1 MPKIIVSTGG
11 TQDGEYDL
19 DLTRFTW
26 RERAYITEVSGTLPP
41 EYIQKWFANDPMTIL
56 ATVGVMMQRA
66 GKVPNLD
73 AIMDADETALTI
85 DYSDLIDES
94 EEAEGDASPPDE
106 ASPPSESEGD
116 EKSDENGTGG

>member
-1 MPKIIVSTGG
+1 MPKIIVNTGG

-19 DLTRFTW
+19 DLTHFTW

-94 EEAEGDASPPDE
+94 EGEGDASPPDG

-116 EKSDENGTGG
+116 ESSDESGTGG

>member
-1 MPKIIVSTGG
+1 MPKIIVKTGG

-19 DLTRFTW
+19 DLTHFTW

-66 GKVPNLD
+66 GVVPNLD

-94 EEAEGDASPPDE
+94 EAEGDAGPPDG

-116 EKSDENGTGG
+116 EKSDENVTGG

>member
-19 DLTRFTW
+19 DLTHFTW

-66 GKVPNLD
+66 GIVPNLD

-85 DYSDLIDES
+85 DYSDLVDES
-94 EEAEGDASPPDE
+94 EGEGDASPPDG

-116 EKSDENGTGG
+116 EKSDESGTGG

>member
-1 MPKIIVSTGG
+1 MPKIIVNTGG

-19 DLTRFTW
+19 DLTHFTW

-94 EEAEGDASPPDE
+94 EGEGDASPPDE
-106 ASPPSESEGD
+106 VSPPSESEGD
-116 EKSDENGTGG
+116 EKSDESETGG

>member
-19 DLTRFTW
+19 DLTHFTW

-94 EEAEGDASPPDE
+94 EGEGDAGPPDV
-106 ASPPSESEGD
+106 ASPPSGSEGD
-116 EKSDENGTGG
+116 EKSDESGTGG